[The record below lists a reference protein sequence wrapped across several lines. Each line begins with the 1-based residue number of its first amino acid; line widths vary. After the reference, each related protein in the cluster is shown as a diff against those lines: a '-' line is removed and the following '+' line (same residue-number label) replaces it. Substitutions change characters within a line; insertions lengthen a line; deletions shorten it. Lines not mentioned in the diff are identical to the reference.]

1 MATYGVSRHS
11 RESGNPWVL
20 NHQIPASAGMTL
32 ILVAINPDSCVTA
45 ESGEKKS
52 GITLSSSTAEG
63 GRLTRFVKG
72 RYIQK
77 EAEILSIF

>member
-1 MATYGVSRHS
+1 
-11 RESGNPWVL
+11 
-20 NHQIPASAGMTL
+20 MTL